1 MNERIDY
8 LSRLYA
14 KHRWSQA
21 QGCQWNLGI
30 SFLILSYTHTLLIKI
45 SDDRNKY
52 IETWPNQLL
61 LYLYIPSIPQTDF
74 LLALTQTRC
83 LRTQSWVAWQWSW
96 FWYDLDVCYTQLLFF
111 FWGFLP
117 SPAYEAVWYQRMA
130 RLCFSAM
137 YVRLAEM
144 GHRHCVADLEEK
156 YGMVNEF
163 KSFLVHCLSKNT
175 CSLKTWWHHL
185 SNRGLFLLLSRSGV
199 PKCFTVS
206 LTFFFFF

>member
-1 MNERIDY
+1 MIEISILRHGLTN
-8 LSRLYA
+8 SSSTCT
-14 KHRWSQA
+14 SQA
-21 QGCQWNLGI
+21 YLKQTFC
-30 SFLILSYTHTLLIKI
+30 
-45 SDDRNKY
+45 
-52 IETWPNQLL
+52 LL
-61 LYLYIPSIPQTDF
+61 L
-74 LLALTQTRC
+74 
-83 LRTQSWVAWQWSW
+83 LRQDVWGHSHEWHGS
-96 FWYDLDVCYTQLLFF
+96 DLDFDMISMCVIHSFFFF

-163 KSFLVHCLSKNT
+163 KSFLVRCLSKNT

>member
-1 MNERIDY
+1 MIEISILRHGLTN
-8 LSRLYA
+8 SSSTCT
-14 KHRWSQA
+14 SQA
-21 QGCQWNLGI
+21 YLKQTFCCSYSDKMSEDTVMSGMAVI
-30 SFLILSYTHTLLIKI
+30 LILIWSRCVLYTA
-45 SDDRNKY
+45 S
-52 IETWPNQLL
+52 
-61 LYLYIPSIPQTDF
+61 F
-74 LLALTQTRC
+74 
-83 LRTQSWVAWQWSW
+83 
-96 FWYDLDVCYTQLLFF
+96 FF

>member
-111 FWGFLP
+111 FFEDFFHLLPMRQSGISEWHVFVFLP
-117 SPAYEAVWYQRMA
+117 
-130 RLCFSAM
+130 CM
-137 YVRLAEM
+137 YAW
-144 GHRHCVADLEEK
+144 
-156 YGMVNEF
+156 
-163 KSFLVHCLSKNT
+163 
-175 CSLKTWWHHL
+175 LKWGTGTAL
-185 SNRGLFLLLSRSGV
+185 Q
-199 PKCFTVS
+199 T
-206 LTFFFFF
+206 